1 MSRKKAKQSTMVKN
15 WVYGLV
21 IALFWLG
28 HLVAATWFVTHCEV
42 IEGRVVERHKHLLP
56 SKRHGWE
63 CIKVIHTDQAG
74 KQATTTIKYNASD
87 APKTD
92 VIPLWQASSG
102 LISVGAASFAEAFW
116 FEIWAFYL
124 FLYLMIL
131 VVAVKAT
138 PRVKKWLEER
148 R

>member
-1 MSRKKAKQSTMVKN
+1 MSREKGKQSTQVRN
-15 WVYGLV
+15 WVYGSV
-21 IALFWLG
+21 IALLSLG

-63 CIKVIHTDQAG
+63 CIKVIHTDKAG

-87 APKTD
+87 APKTG

-116 FEIWAFYL
+116 FEIWAFYI

-138 PRVKKWLEER
+138 PHVKKWLGKDR
-148 R
+148 